1 MSVSFVISCTIGQSA
16 YPSRRCCHLT
26 VCELHFTT
34 KLGTGD
40 GAAFASDV
48 FFSFVLLSAK
58 KKKKITTGLPQSE
71 GSVWGICTQ
80 HFSFASRCQTRMKG
94 VIAKRASEKCVTR
107 GNVVLLKKKKKRAFG
122 GGKMTAIFFFLP
134 CFKVANEKEG
144 LMQS

>member
-16 YPSRRCCHLT
+16 YPSRRFCHLT

-58 KKKKITTGLPQSE
+58 KKKKN
-71 GSVWGICTQ
+71 
-80 HFSFASRCQTRMKG
+80 HH
-94 VIAKRASEKCVTR
+94 RAAAIRRVCVGHLHSAFFLCKPVPDENERRDCKKSIREVCHQRKCGPV
-107 GNVVLLKKKKKRAFG
+107 KKKKRKG
-122 GGKMTAIFFFLP
+122 LLEE
-134 CFKVANEKEG
+134 EK
-144 LMQS
+144 

>member
-1 MSVSFVISCTIGQSA
+1 MGGGVSLSVSFVISCTIGQSA

-58 KKKKITTGLPQSE
+58 KKKKKITTGLPQSE

-107 GNVVLLKKKKKRAFG
+107 GNVVLLKKKKEKGFWRR
-122 GGKMTAIFFFLP
+122 KNDCHFFFPPL
-134 CFKVANEKEG
+134 F
-144 LMQS
+144 